1 MGFRGKYKNRF
12 IRVTVFIQKSGA
24 YGISGT
30 VTSCKRKCSEI
41 TEPSLCW
48 STGGI
53 IGTSSQK
60 THGPLMHG
68 SLVWGPFESLLG
80 HLGCVGPSLADTPP
94 TIHLPQLASLSAR
107 TLLNPRH
114 SCCGRFTAVFYGQ
127 NSTRVN
133 CP

>member
-41 TEPSLCW
+41 TEPSLW
-48 STGGI
+48 RRTVGI
-53 IGTSSQK
+53 SVTSSQK
-60 THGPLMHG
+60 RHDPLMHG
-68 SLVWGPFESLLG
+68 SLVCATDCGPFESLLG

-94 TIHLPQLASLSAR
+94 TIHLPQLTIGAHFAQSK
-107 TLLNPRH
+107 TQLLWEVYTSILWAKQH
-114 SCCGRFTAVFYGQ
+114 QS
-127 NSTRVN
+127 
-133 CP
+133 